1 MKKKSPPGFG
11 GGLPSCGR
19 PVTFLC
25 HCRGRCA
32 AVSPSLEIFFS
43 RFSKIHSVDWNC
55 PCSIEI
61 DCEHRFWEANTGESP
76 PAGKALSYWGR
87 HVGCYD
93 IWSFS
98 FPFLIS
104 QRQIPTLVRL
114 LLNFSVHGT
123 FISCFAFAG
132 FTCVRVNMAP
142 FSFPFFVNMSYILFL
157 LFLHLWR
164 GNIKWQI
171 FIFSFS
177 CAVFKEIGS
186 RGGFNVLLS
195 RWLRI
200 HVRKV
205 KKSCM
210 LV

>member
-1 MKKKSPPGFG
+1 MPSAMGRRNEKKSPPGFG

-32 AVSPSLEIFFS
+32 VVSPSLEIFFS

-61 DCEHRFWEANTGESP
+61 DCEHWFWEANTGESP

-87 HVGCYD
+87 RVGCYD

-157 LFLHLWR
+157 LFL
-164 GNIKWQI
+164 Q
-171 FIFSFS
+171 S
-177 CAVFKEIGS
+177 V
-186 RGGFNVLLS
+186 
-195 RWLRI
+195 
-200 HVRKV
+200 VRKYQMANIYIFFLLH
-205 KKSCM
+205 CI
-210 LV
+210 